1 MKPIQTS
8 YAWLGAR
15 LTTLAP
21 ERDVSERNRKDRGE
35 GPVSYIAV
43 VLLIAIIALA
53 ISQTKIGENILSYI
67 SQAVAKV
74 FENGTKAK
82 SG

>member
-1 MKPIQTS
+1 MKPIRTS

-15 LTTLAP
+15 LTTLP
-21 ERDVSERNRKDRGE
+21 ERDRKDRGE

-53 ISQTKIGENILSYI
+53 ISQTKIGETIMSYI
-67 SQAVAKV
+67 SQAVDKV
-74 FENGTKAK
+74 FQNGTK